1 MHGRRGA
8 GPPSRANLWRRA
20 APSPGSKGIRGGVR
34 EACGL
39 GLAYNAL
46 MRRSSILWLVVIL
59 GAGGA
64 VALRVGRQAIVERL
78 MGPGAE
84 SRPVD
89 GALPP
94 PRDYLVEPVVHPF
107 ERPRRIVSLA
117 PSITETC
124 CALGLLDR
132 LVGRTQYCVHPP
144 AVRAVPVVGALVDP
158 NLELILSIQPD
169 IILISKNA
177 SRVRDQLASLG
188 LPFEEVTDDTL
199 AGLFEGI
206 ETIGRLTGRPRT
218 AGVLIENLQRDLE
231 AIARAGRT
239 RRPRRV
245 LIVLGELPV
254 PPQSVFV
261 AGPELFLSE
270 LLVRLGH
277 TNAAA
282 GLVRGKSGELSLE
295 QIVAINPDVI
305 LETAPGNGGR
315 SGEEVYAA
323 WARVG
328 PIRAIRDRAVR
339 VYGTADDLVP
349 SPRINVVFHRLAAA
363 LAEWR

>member
-1 MHGRRGA
+1 
-8 GPPSRANLWRRA
+8 
-20 APSPGSKGIRGGVR
+20 
-34 EACGL
+34 
-39 GLAYNAL
+39 